1 MNFSPLFLK
10 IQTLFFLTTI
20 TKQVHVTYTC
30 INHVGLHR
38 WLCLCGLHV
47 GGNLLMSHFMS
58 YCECCGQTSVFIY
71 CTTTNPVTHPFHWR
85 KTWMIMKQ
93 HLAYTWIYKS

>member
-1 MNFSPLFLK
+1 MNFSPLFFK

-38 WLCLCGLHV
+38 
-47 GGNLLMSHFMS
+47 
-58 YCECCGQTSVFIY
+58 
-71 CTTTNPVTHPFHWR
+71 
-85 KTWMIMKQ
+85 
-93 HLAYTWIYKS
+93 